1 MKKFLFILVLVILTS
16 CKCLLSQIPP
26 QYIYPVTGCEAPLPD
41 YLPMVTVSDN
51 CALESIIQT
60 PTPGFMLTGTAPVT
74 TVIIKATDKA
84 GNISQIAFNVVLKD
98 TIAPVIIPNGLLLV
112 DAEFERIDNLYNR
125 ADLAVVE
132 KMKELD
138 QTFPYEGLG
147 IPRPPTNGDG
157 IDSVY
162 FKNVMLSWTAR
173 GHALTGEGVRFWTF
187 PQLGDTLI
195 LNHW

>member
-1 MKKFLFILVLVILTS
+1 MKKILFLITIAVLAS
-16 CKCLLSQIPP
+16 CKCLSQIPP
-26 QYIYPVTGCEAPLPD
+26 QYIYPVSGCEAPLPD

-51 CALESIIQT
+51 CAIESIIQT
-60 PTPGFMLTGTAPVT
+60 PSPGFMLTGIAPVT
-74 TVIIKATDKA
+74 TVIIKATDKS

-98 TIAPVIIPNGLLLV
+98 TIAPIIIPNGLLLV

-125 ADLAVVE
+125 ADLAVIE
-132 KMKELD
+132 KMKEFD

-147 IPRPPTNGDG
+147 IPRPSVNGVG

-173 GHALTGEGVRFWTF
+173 GHAITGEGARFWTF
-187 PQLGDTLI
+187 PQIGDTLI
-195 LNHW
+195 FNHW